1 MTCLR
6 SQKKKAARSFDS
18 FPSIVNSEQRVGMM
32 IVITEAAEWKGMA
45 SGDNHCDISKVFT
58 PWAGLGSA
66 TLTEDRVS
74 FQSFFSF

>member
-1 MTCLR
+1 
-6 SQKKKAARSFDS
+6 
-18 FPSIVNSEQRVGMM
+18 MM
-32 IVITEAAEWKGMA
+32 IVIMEAAEWKGMA
-45 SGDNHCDISKVFT
+45 SGDNHWDISQVFT